1 MESPSPTKDLSPS
14 FGVGSVDAVRRKW
27 VLFQIELQFKTSFLR
42 GCHDCKLTTAQEG
55 KMEPSTSTSVK
66 NIGVLLKLAA
76 YTDNIC
82 IDALRFCRILC
93 QKKNRQ

>member
-1 MESPSPTKDLSPS
+1 MLCAENGVLS
-14 FGVGSVDAVRRKW
+14 
-27 VLFQIELQFKTSFLR
+27 QIELQFKTSFLR
-42 GCHDCKLTTAQEG
+42 GYHDCKLTTAQEG

-76 YTDNIC
+76 HTDNIC

-93 QKKNRQ
+93 QKKDRQQLNAYIGIMGVW

>member
-1 MESPSPTKDLSPS
+1 MLCAENGVLS
-14 FGVGSVDAVRRKW
+14 
-27 VLFQIELQFKTSFLR
+27 QIELQFKTSFLR

-93 QKKNRQ
+93 QKKKNRQ

>member
-1 MESPSPTKDLSPS
+1 MLCAENGVLS
-14 FGVGSVDAVRRKW
+14 
-27 VLFQIELQFKTSFLR
+27 QIELQFKTSFLR

-82 IDALRFCRILC
+82 LDALRFCRILC
-93 QKKNRQ
+93 QKKKIDNSLMHTLV